1 MDIINFEFNFKFN
14 ITSFKEG
21 NLIGTSDCNEYI
33 PFYALAAH
41 NLIVFEEIEDRVIE
55 YNLPM
60 TPPRY
65 QRERMYRRLNSHLRS
80 GEIPKR
86 YNFVLKGE
94 KLSFNIHRGLIY
106 KDEEIYLGLAI
117 NSEYLLSTPI
127 EEIKNNIDYSKFKL
141 FISNKFSKDN
151 SFKNINKKL
160 EAMYIE
166 ELKILGVD
174 IIYTN
179 DVNERIFK
187 NNFKKVKFKNMAEM
201 VKYLDEEVPKILLI
215 E

>member
-1 MDIINFEFNFKFN
+1 MDIINFEFN
-14 ITSFKEG
+14 ISMFKEG
-21 NLIGTSDCNEYI
+21 DFSPSLIGTSDCNEYI

-86 YNFVLKGE
+86 YEFTFKGE
-94 KLSFNIHRGLIY
+94 KLSFNMHRGLIY
-106 KDEEIYLGLAI
+106 KGEEIYLGLAI
-117 NSEYLLSTPI
+117 SSEYLLSTPMQ
-127 EEIKNNIDYSKFKL
+127 EIKNNIDYSKFKL

-179 DVNERIFK
+179 DVSERIFK